1 MASAL
6 ECTVQ
11 FPAIGLCARC
21 IGVHRVHKPRFAP
34 GDRQKL
40 GERNV
45 VGQTIVHG
53 KSRKMLAVV
62 TRNATHCSDPQV
74 PLLVLAQ
81 CIGLRLDEAMFYIQI
96 DEVVL
101 LRPYSCQHYP
111 TYGPTYASFHPVDN
125 MLASYNLAECVW
137 RFYYRR
143 KCAKICSNEARKAE
157 FSSAKWAFS
166 ERNWGKF

>member
-1 MASAL
+1 LAILMASAL

-101 LRPYSCQHYP
+101 LRPYSRQHYP
-111 TYGPTYASFHPVDN
+111 TYSPTYASFHPVDN
-125 MLASYNLAECVW
+125 MLASYNFVHKNETPTKWAGDHEKLL
-137 RFYYRR
+137 YRR
-143 KCAKICSNEARKAE
+143 VKKCLYQYTR
-157 FSSAKWAFS
+157 
-166 ERNWGKF
+166 